1 MSESINAQTKNIT
14 STHTDVNL
22 YLCSDEL
29 QGIKKCNLHFTLNQ
43 KYIQRSNL
51 KINNKET
58 NKYKCKKSKKAKN
71 EFEKNNIMIYQKV
84 RKNYIDFLCPYSKIN
99 ISFFRSSDPKI

>member
-14 STHTDVNL
+14 ATHTCTNL

-29 QGIKKCNLHFTLNQ
+29 QGIKKYNLHFTLNQ
-43 KYIQRSNL
+43 KSIQRLQL
-51 KINNKET
+51 KIGYKET
-58 NKYKCKKSKKAKN
+58 NKYKCKKSKENKN

-84 RKNYIDFLCPYSKIN
+84 RKNYIDFLCLYSKIN
-99 ISFFRSSDPKI
+99 ISFFQKQ

>member
-14 STHTDVNL
+14 ATHTCTNL

-51 KINNKET
+51 KVNNKET
-58 NKYKCKKSKKAKN
+58 NKYKCKKSKKTKN
-71 EFEKNNIMIYQKV
+71 EFEKNNIMIY
-84 RKNYIDFLCPYSKIN
+84 
-99 ISFFRSSDPKI
+99 

>member
-58 NKYKCKKSKKAKN
+58 NKYKCKR
-71 EFEKNNIMIYQKV
+71 V
-84 RKNYIDFLCPYSKIN
+84 RKLKTNLK
-99 ISFFRSSDPKI
+99 K